1 MIKNVL
7 NKKTKTITSAAFL
20 LGLATLA
27 SRFLGLL
34 RDHLLA
40 RTFGAGDLLDAYYTS
55 FRVPDFIY
63 AIFIL
68 GVISAVFIPVF
79 SEYWNRDEQEAWDM
93 VNIFIN
99 LVMIVLIVVSLIFII
114 FTPQLIRLIAPG
126 FSADKQ
132 HLTSNITRIM
142 FLSPLVLGISS
153 IFASVLQALRKFY
166 VFAFAPLLYNIGII
180 IGILFFVPLFG
191 VYGLAYG
198 VVLGAL
204 FQLIL
209 QFIIVK
215 HSGFSWKPL
224 LDLKHKGVR
233 KIVKMMLPRV
243 ASLSANQIN
252 LIVITA
258 FASTMAVGSVAIFN
272 LANNLY
278 WVVIGVAGVSFA
290 MAAMPTLSDNFARGD
305 MEEYH
310 SNFSSSFRQ
319 MLFLI
324 IPLSLLFFLLRA
336 QIVRVVLGAGKF
348 DWNDTRLTAACL
360 GIFCFGMLACALN
373 LLFVRSFCAM
383 HDTKTPAIMETLA
396 VVVNISL
403 DFLFIYLF
411 KNSFWMQ
418 QIFSK
423 VLSLEGVVHIEIIAL
438 PLAFIIGDIVNLALF
453 IWIFHRKTKSFKT
466 KEIFSS
472 FARVTLASLFMGGV
486 VYNTI
491 YYIEKVLDTRTFVGI
506 FLQGAIAGGIGMLV
520 YLGMCYVLNVRE
532 IKGLIAQVKGRFL

>member
-7 NKKTKTITSAAFL
+7 NKKTKTITSAAFI
-20 LGLATLA
+20 LGLAALA

-40 RTFGAGDLLDAYYTS
+40 RTFGAGDWLDAYYTS

-68 GVISAVFIPVF
+68 GVIGTAFIPVF
-79 SEYWNRDEQEAWDM
+79 SEYWHKDEQEAWDM
-93 VNIFIN
+93 INIFIN
-99 LVMIVLIVVSLIFII
+99 LAMGVLVFVSVIFII
-114 FTPQLIRLIAPG
+114 FTPQLIRLIVPG
-126 FSADKQ
+126 FGAEKQ
-132 HLTSNITRIM
+132 HLTVNITRIM
-142 FLSPLVLGISS
+142 FVSPLILGISS
-153 IFASVLQALRKFY
+153 IFASVLQSFRKFY

-180 IGILFFVPLFG
+180 IGILVFVPYFG
-191 VYGLAYG
+191 IYGLAYG

-209 QFIIVK
+209 QLIVVI

-224 LDLKHKGVR
+224 MDFKHKGVR
-233 KIVKMMLPRV
+233 KIVKLMLPRV

-290 MAAMPTLSDNFARGD
+290 MAAMPTLSDNFAKGE

-360 GIFCFGMLACALN
+360 GVFCFGIFACALN

-396 VVVNISL
+396 VVVNILL
-403 DFLFIYLF
+403 DFIFIYLF
-411 KNSFWMQ
+411 KNSFWMNK
-418 QIFSK
+418 IFSK
-423 VLSLEGVVHIEIIAL
+423 FLSLEGVAHIEIIAL
-438 PLAFIIGDIVNLALF
+438 PLAFIIGDIVNLILF
-453 IWIFHRKTKSFKT
+453 IWIFAKKTKSFRG

-472 FARVTLASLFMGGV
+472 FARISLAALFMGGI
-486 VYNTI
+486 VYNVL
-491 YYIEKVLDTRTFVGI
+491 YCVEKILNTHTFVGI
-506 FLQGAIAGGIGMLV
+506 FLQGLIAGGIGILV
-520 YLGMCYVLNVRE
+520 YLGMCYALNVRE
-532 IKGLIAQVKGRFL
+532 IKGLVRKLKND